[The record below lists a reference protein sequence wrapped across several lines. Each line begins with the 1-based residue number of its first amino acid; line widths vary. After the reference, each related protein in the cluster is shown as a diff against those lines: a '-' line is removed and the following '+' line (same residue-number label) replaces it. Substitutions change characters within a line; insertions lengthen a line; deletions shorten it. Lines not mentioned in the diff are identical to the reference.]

1 MGVGCTHHVTT
12 PRQLGETLKAHF
24 VVSPFGM
31 WQKEDKMKKESTQ
44 IMDCSTFF
52 SLFLNIFSVVVEH
65 IFVFSPLFGEDSL
78 QPESHELF
86 HFFFRCFSISYE
98 CLWSG

>member
-1 MGVGCTHHVTT
+1 MSFLLVEHMGVPTMSQHQGSWV
-12 PRQLGETLKAHF
+12 TLKAHF

-31 WQKEDKMKKESTQ
+31 WQKEDKMKNESTQ

-65 IFVFSPLFGEDSL
+65 IFLFSPLFGEDSL

-86 HFFFRCFSISYE
+86 HLFFRCF
-98 CLWSG
+98 LNQL